1 MMSHCSQ
8 DAQICVYITNK
19 QGLRVPLS
27 TLVTL
32 TSGLTDR
39 PIQRKNGERVSYVL
53 GEMRQ
58 TAPAYAVL
66 ALDKRLD
73 GLKLSDGSQ
82 LSTGNMRLTPQQV
95 DSAKGY
101 VLLWD
106 GSQRQMLD
114 TYRDMTGALGIS
126 IVFIFFILVAYYQ
139 SISIP
144 IVAMAPFL

>member
-1 MMSHCSQ
+1 
-8 DAQICVYITNK
+8 
-19 QGLRVPLS
+19 
-27 TLVTL
+27 
-32 TSGLTDR
+32 
-39 PIQRKNGERVSYVL
+39 
-53 GEMRQ
+53 MRQ

-126 IVFIFFILVAYYQ
+126 IVFIFLILVAYYQ

-144 IVAMAPFL
+144 IVGDGRHSFGLSWGISGTLANAGTVFGNVNDRCYCPSRCGDT